1 MNPREGDT
9 SSAPGAEAPAGT
21 VRRPTLD
28 SADRLLIVT
37 PDFPPHLL
45 GGGGVVCERL
55 AREYRRAGWR
65 VDVITMDTSR
75 AGLWASPRISA
86 GDDGI
91 VTFLPMATR
100 MDVRQGS
107 LLLSLP
113 PSLPSLAWLL
123 GAFRRD
129 RWTAVHLHGT
139 PSTLVDLAAALCR
152 LRGRRFVVTFHG
164 IPQDIEELGG
174 LGSRIYRLLRAIERR
189 IFAAAIAMTAVSKSA
204 LNDVEAAG
212 FRCSR
217 MLMVP
222 NAAPDSE
229 ADAVLPEDGATVG
242 LGDSDLRPGEFAL
255 CLGAYTPRKGQ
266 AIALEAFHLLT
277 ERRRLPTSFR
287 LVFAGYERDLGFV
300 ESLHRRAGELGLLE
314 HLRFL
319 GPIPEERKR
328 TWLRSARW
336 VLMPSTYEAS
346 PILAFEALRAGC
358 VLIASDL
365 AAFREVIGGEG
376 NAVMFRPGDAE
387 NLGQAIEG
395 LLDHPERERDL
406 RDAARERAKSFP
418 SWDEVALRYLALLQT
433 PPRANPLV
441 ARASAPPGR

>member
-1 MNPREGDT
+1 MNRQEGGT
-9 SSAPGAEAPAGT
+9 SSTQGAETPPGT

-45 GGGGVVCERL
+45 GGGGVVCEHL
-55 AREYRRAGWR
+55 AREYRRTGR
-65 VDVITMDTSR
+65 QVDVISMDTSR
-75 AGLWASPRISA
+75 AGLWASPKVSA
-86 GDDGI
+86 GDDGT

-100 MDVRQGS
+100 MDYRQGS
-107 LLLSLP
+107 LLLKLP
-113 PSLPSLAWLL
+113 PSLTSLAWLL
-123 GAFRRD
+123 REYRRD

-189 IFAAAIAMTAVSKSA
+189 IFAAAIAMTAVSTST
-204 LNDVEAAG
+204 LNEVEAAG
-212 FRCSR
+212 FRCAR

-229 ADAVLPEDGATVG
+229 TDAFVPEDGARAD
-242 LGDSDLRPGEFAL
+242 LSDSDLRPGDFAL

-266 AIALEAFHLLT
+266 AVALEAFHLLT
-277 ERRRLPTSFR
+277 ERRRLPGSFR

-319 GPIPEERKR
+319 GPLPEERKR

-346 PILAFEALRAGC
+346 PILAFEALRAVC

-365 AAFREVIGGEG
+365 AAFREVVGSEDH
-376 NAVMFRPGDAE
+376 AVLFRPGDAE

-395 LLDHPERERDL
+395 LLDHPERERAL
-406 RDAARERAKSFP
+406 RVAACERAKSLA
-418 SWDEVALRYLALLQT
+418 SWDEVALRYLSLLGI
-433 PPRANPLV
+433 PIAPDRSLV
-441 ARASAPPGR
+441 KVSA